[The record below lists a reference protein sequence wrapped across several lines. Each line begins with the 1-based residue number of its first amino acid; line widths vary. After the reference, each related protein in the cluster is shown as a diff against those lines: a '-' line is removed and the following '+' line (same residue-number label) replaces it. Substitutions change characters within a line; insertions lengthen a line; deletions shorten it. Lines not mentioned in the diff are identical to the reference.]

1 MRAAVPLLGVYP
13 RELKAGT
20 GTDTCTPIWHSS
32 TVHHLA
38 AKRWSQLKCLLMDE
52 QINKNVIHTYNGVLF
67 SLKKEGNSG
76 TCHSIPSRLNLSI
89 TM

>member
-1 MRAAVPLLGVYP
+1 
-13 RELKAGT
+13 
-20 GTDTCTPIWHSS
+20 
-32 TVHHLA
+32 
-38 AKRWSQLKCLLMDE
+38 MDE